1 MNLPRFKFPLFLVI
15 CLLLGLTST
24 SIQAQDTQ
32 EDRQVKAGVPQ
43 PSFWSQL
50 RYGGGIG
57 LSFGSGYFSGTLA
70 PAAIY
75 PFNRKFAAGVGLNF
89 TYEDFSDNYS
99 STVVGGSLLG
109 LYNPIPELQLSA
121 EFEQLYVDRS
131 YDDRIPL
138 ADESYWYP
146 GLFLG
151 VGYGSRNVSVGIRYD
166 VLYNSRRSIYNNA
179 WVPFVRV
186 FF

>member
-1 MNLPRFKFPLFLVI
+1 MAKTSFKPYLLSLAALI
-15 CLLLGLTST
+15 LCLCTGDLQG
-24 SIQAQDTQ
+24 QQ
-32 EDRQVKAGVPQ
+32 ERTVDAGVPA

-57 LSFGSGYFSGTLA
+57 LSFGNGYFSGTLA

-75 PFNRKFAAGVGLNF
+75 PFNEKFAAGVGLNF
-89 TYEDFSDNYS
+89 TYEDFSDNYT

-109 LYNPIPELQLSA
+109 LFNPIPELQLSA

-131 YDDRIPL
+131 YDQRL
-138 ADESYWYP
+138 ALENESYWYP

-151 VGYGSRNVSVGIRYD
+151 VGYGSRNVAVGIRFD
-166 VLYNSRRSIYNNA
+166 VLYDSERSIYNDP